1 MLLQTVRGKN
11 SMESIGKMEIH
22 RKTHAW
28 SPFFPV
34 YSLTSLL
41 GVKAK
46 VKRRT
51 GRKGGLCGV

>member
-1 MLLQTVRGKN
+1 
-11 SMESIGKMEIH
+11 MESIGKIEIH
-22 RKTHAW
+22 RKTHAQ

-46 VKRRT
+46 VKRT

>member
-11 SMESIGKMEIH
+11 SMESIGKIEIH
-22 RKTHAW
+22 RKTHAR

-46 VKRRT
+46 VKRT